1 MSQTLY
7 TNSLIFNREAIIE
20 QTKSFNLFNDVLA
33 KLTFT
38 DTAACEYVL
47 RILTNDPSLSVIEN
61 RTQFTIN
68 KFAAKDIIMDV
79 LVEDASHK
87 LYEIEIQQ
95 TDAQIDHARRM
106 LYYSSTI
113 IESHLPKGDKKYKN
127 VPELYIYYITK
138 PDIWH
143 LGCTCYKVNKHLN
156 NFSIPYDDG
165 LHMFYIN
172 AEVDDG
178 STIANL
184 MKYFKTAE
192 AHDFNHGALSK
203 QINFLKT
210 TKEGQSAM
218 CEFSEQ
224 LRNEGK
230 NEGKLEATFNDLKN
244 IMQSFNVS
252 SDKAMDVLKTPQE
265 DRQFYKDL
273 LAKGL

>member
-1 MSQTLY
+1 MHNLKKKLY
-7 TNSLIFNREAIIE
+7 TAYNSSLHSRAH
-20 QTKSFNLFNDVLA
+20 NLN
-33 KLTFT
+33 
-38 DTAACEYVL
+38 
-47 RILTNDPSLSVIEN
+47 
-61 RTQFTIN
+61 
-68 KFAAKDIIMDV
+68 
-79 LVEDASHK
+79 
-87 LYEIEIQQ
+87 
-95 TDAQIDHARRM
+95 
-106 LYYSSTI
+106 
-113 IESHLPKGDKKYKN
+113 
-127 VPELYIYYITK
+127 
-138 PDIWH
+138 
-143 LGCTCYKVNKHLN
+143 
-156 NFSIPYDDG
+156 DDG

-224 LRNEGK
+224 LRNQ
-230 NEGKLEATFNDLKN
+230 GKLEATFNDLKN

>member
-1 MSQTLY
+1 MSQKLY

-47 RILTNDPSLSVIEN
+47 RILTNDQSLSVIEN

-79 LVEDASHK
+79 LVEDAKHK

-143 LGCTCYKVNKHLN
+143 LGCTCYKVNKYLN
-156 NFSIPYDDG
+156 NFSAPYDDG

-172 AEVDDG
+172 AEIDDG

-192 AHDFNHGALSK
+192 AHDCNHGALSK

-224 LRNEGK
+224 LRNQ
-230 NEGKLEATFNDLKN
+230 GKLEATFNNLKN
-244 IMQSFNVS
+244 LMKNSHCSI
-252 SDKAMDVLKTPQE
+252 DKAMDLLSTPLQE
-265 DRQFYKDL
+265 RQYYKDL

>member
-1 MSQTLY
+1 MSQKLY

-47 RILTNDPSLSVIEN
+47 RILTNDQSLSVIEN

-79 LVEDASHK
+79 LVEDAKHK

-172 AEVDDG
+172 AEIDDG

-184 MKYFKTAE
+184 MKYFKIADP
-192 AHDFNHGALSK
+192 HNFNYGALSK

-224 LRNEGK
+224 LRNQ
-230 NEGKLEATFNDLKN
+230 GKLEATFNDLKN

-265 DRQFYKDL
+265 ERQFYKDL
-273 LAKGL
+273 LAKGM